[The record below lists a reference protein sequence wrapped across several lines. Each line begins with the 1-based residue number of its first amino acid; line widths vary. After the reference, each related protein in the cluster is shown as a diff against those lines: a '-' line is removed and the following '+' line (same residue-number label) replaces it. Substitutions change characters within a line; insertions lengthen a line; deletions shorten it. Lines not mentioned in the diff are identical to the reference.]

1 MADGFRF
8 GAGPAPEVLAYLDG
22 RGLSQ
27 SFDWRDN
34 YGADHAYAFTVA
46 KATQVEVLS
55 GIHDEVQRA
64 IREGLP
70 FDAFRKSLAPKLKKL
85 GWWGKRAEID
95 PKTGETVISQLGSN
109 RRLKTIYWANTRT
122 AYGAGKWTRIQR
134 TKAAL
139 PYLIY
144 RLGSAREHR
153 PHHADKENIIL
164 PVDHPFWTTWYPPNG
179 WGCVCWV
186 RQITQAEAES
196 LGGVTDPPEI
206 ATTPWTNKRTGETRD
221 IPVGIDPGWDS
232 NPGKERHRTL
242 AKHLAGHLDA
252 APDHIRRAAMTDLVG
267 SQAFRRVANG
277 ELAGHTVFAPAAVV
291 PESVATAMGST
302 TRVAFLSTAD
312 AAKQLGKGRAFGP
325 EFYTNVQALLD
336 SGEIRADRSRKDSTD
351 FAAAG
356 LIGGAWWRV
365 VFRVTKAGDE
375 IFLKSFRRS
384 SENQIESYRKRG
396 EQLSN

>member
-34 YGADHAYAFTVA
+34 YGADHAHAFTVA

-55 GIHDEVQRA
+55 AIHQEVQQA

-70 FDAFRKSLAPKLKKL
+70 FDAFKKTLAPKLKKL
-85 GWWGKRAEID
+85 GWWGKRPMVD

-153 PHHADKENIIL
+153 PHHAYKENIIL
-164 PVDHPFWTTWYPPNG
+164 PVDDPFWSTWYPPNG

-186 RQITQAEAES
+186 RQITKAEADS
-196 LGGVTDPPEI
+196 LGGVTERPEV
-206 ATTPWTNKRTGETRD
+206 ATTPWTNKRTGETRE
-221 IPVGIDPGWDS
+221 IPVGIDPGWDT

-277 ELAGHTVFAPAAVV
+277 ELSGHTVFAPAAVV
-291 PESVATAMGST
+291 PQGIAAAMGSS
-302 TRVAFLSTAD
+302 TRIAFLSTAD
-312 AAKQLGKGRAFGP
+312 AAKQLRKRGELSPRDYLLVQQLLNNGASRREGP
-325 EFYTNVQALLD
+325 
-336 SGEIRADRSRKDSTD
+336 SD
-351 FAAAG
+351 FAIMG
-356 LIGGAWWRV
+356 DVGGTWWRA
-365 VFRVTKAGDE
+365 VFHVTSLRDE
-375 IFLKSFRRS
+375 MFLKSFRRTNQKQVQKYLKK
-384 SENQIESYRKRG
+384 SEE
-396 EQLSN
+396 L